1 MGEHLE
7 NRLTKRGSSIVAQD
21 YLPLLIFV
29 IVAIAFSGIAVGVPA
44 LLGPSRKNS
53 QKLEPYES
61 GIIPFSD
68 ARRRFPIK
76 YYLVAM
82 IFILFDIEVI
92 FMYPWAG
99 VLRTLRD
106 NYGVLLALAPFGLFF
121 FILVFGLI
129 YEWSKGALDWDK

>member
-1 MGEHLE
+1 
-7 NRLTKRGSSIVAQD
+7 
-21 YLPLLIFV
+21 
-29 IVAIAFSGIAVGVPA
+29 
-44 LLGPSRKNS
+44 
-53 QKLEPYES
+53 
-61 GIIPFSD
+61 
-68 ARRRFPIK
+68 
-76 YYLVAM
+76 M

-121 FILVFGLI
+121 FVLVFGLI